1 VLIEKLMF
9 LIEHSFDYQIIMYD
23 DIKLDILS
31 SLISTKKVI
40 KSEFKTYIQVF
51 RNKYGFIPNLS
62 ILDVLFNLG
71 PETKKYL
78 NNTKLDL
85 N

>member
-1 VLIEKLMF
+1 MF
-9 LIEHSFDYQIIMYD
+9 LIDHSFDYQIVNCSSTE
-23 DIKLDILS
+23 LDILD
-31 SLISTKKVI
+31 SLISAKKV
-40 KSEFKTYIQVF
+40 FKTDFKKYIQVF

-78 NNTKLDL
+78 NSIKL